1 MQSLGYNYR
10 ITDIQCALGRSQLK
24 KLPDFIRRRQK
35 IVDQYNASF
44 RELSW
49 LSTPCHSGWRIANSE
64 GTNSGITGFR
74 QPSDTTDA
82 LQPVVSYH
90 LYTVQINFEAL
101 GKSRNEVMTELREQ
115 GVGTQVLYMPVYLQ
129 PWYHK
134 TYGYIQGKCVNA
146 EAYYLKSLS
155 LPLFPAMTDADV
167 GRVITAVRQIS
178 DADTGSPGIARP

>member
-1 MQSLGYNYR
+1 
-10 ITDIQCALGRSQLK
+10 
-24 KLPDFIRRRQK
+24 
-35 IVDQYNASF
+35 
-44 RELSW
+44 
-49 LSTPCHSGWRIANSE
+49 
-64 GTNSGITGFR
+64 
-74 QPSDTTDA
+74 
-82 LQPVVSYH
+82 VSYH